1 MVVDFGGEHE
11 FVPEP
16 LQVNAQ
22 NLQKRRAIRNSS
34 SKSSNRFF
42 YWKSV
47 SIKTVQSVLLSYVPA
62 RTMRF
67 LHAAAQQNMESFKDE

>member
-22 NLQKRRAIRNSS
+22 NLRKRRAIRNSS
-34 SKSSNRFF
+34 SKSSNRFLLE
-42 YWKSV
+42 V
-47 SIKTVQSVLLSYVPA
+47 SKYQDSPECFIVIRPS
-62 RTMRF
+62 
-67 LHAAAQQNMESFKDE
+67 